1 MKMRREKMP
10 ISKQASKQGITAP
23 FSHANFPEV
32 NTYSKACFA
41 RF

>member
-10 ISKQASKQGITAP
+10 ISKQGVTAP

>member
-1 MKMRREKMP
+1 MKMRRETMLT
-10 ISKQASKQGITAP
+10 SKHSITAP

>member
-1 MKMRREKMP
+1 MKMRRETMLT
-10 ISKQASKQGITAP
+10 SKQGITAP

-32 NTYSKACFA
+32 NTYSKACFV